1 MTTLGIAG
9 LAVLAFGGLLFILGM
24 FVLGAGSV
32 ASMGKMF
39 YSMLKNFS
47 KSPSERLRDSDES
60 DLGFGQGLLAFLGSM
75 GASLILM
82 LGGFL
87 AFWAGSIM
95 LVIEALRYFQV
106 F

>member
-47 KSPSERLRDSDES
+47 KSPSERLRDSDGRS
-60 DLGFGQGLLAFLGSM
+60 QTAT
-75 GASLILM
+75 
-82 LGGFL
+82 
-87 AFWAGSIM
+87 
-95 LVIEALRYFQV
+95 LRRCTPSSQE
-106 F
+106 